1 MNFNKKIKMGTC
13 YEQRA
18 DRTRFIIDED
28 YKIKQEMIET
38 IKNLNMKKSEEDQKI
53 FQKQTTIDL
62 PPDNNK
68 PPSSQAK
75 PAQNTENV
83 IGRNRLKLTQ
93 EYDPEGQ
100 LGVGGY
106 GQVYLVRHKK
116 MNLLRAMKVIPV
128 KSKTS
133 GEKTEEEI
141 ELLKQLDHPN
151 IVKLFEYF
159 SDNDKYYL
167 ITEYCKG
174 GDLFDLIKKKK
185 KFSELSAAYIMFQIF
200 RALIYCH
207 NTHHLVHRDIKPENI
222 VVFRKNNAMED
233 LYDVKLID
241 FGISKIFNKVEK
253 NNDNRIKGSLNY
265 IAPEVLDGKYNE
277 KCDIWSCGVILY
289 ILVIGEYPF
298 VGRNK
303 SEIIKKIKK
312 GDYSFPNGFIEKSSS
327 DIRELIGKCL
337 MVNPKERISANDALN
352 HSFFN
357 LYDANEFF
365 IHVTPAFLNKTIN
378 NIKKYETK
386 NSLQELCLTYFV
398 HNYPNQDDIILINKV
413 FSKFNTSNTGKLTK
427 EELKKGLL
435 KYLFKGKKSKAAA
448 EKEANTIFNKLDGN
462 NNNGIECEE
471 FVRAGIDKK
480 LIKNKKVLKFMF
492 DFLDKDRNGE
502 ISFEELKEVF
512 NREDGNNAESEKN
525 IIELMKSIDTD
536 LNGQISFEEFYNMML
551 KLIDGLI

>member
-1 MNFNKKIKMGTC
+1 MGTC

-28 YKIKQEMIET
+28 FKIKQEMI
-38 IKNLNMKKSEEDQKI
+38 KSIRTFTQNRQEEQRRLM
-53 FQKQTTIDL
+53 QKQITEIEPKEEL
-62 PPDNNK
+62 PQ
-68 PPSSQAK
+68 PSPKTK
-75 PAQNTENV
+75 PATSNDKIISKNTQT
-83 IGRNRLKLTQ
+83 LTA
-93 EYDPEGQ
+93 EYEPEGQ
-100 LGVGGY
+100 LGEGGY

-116 MNLLRAMKVIPV
+116 MNLFRAMKVIPL
-128 KSKTS
+128 KSKAS
-133 GEKTEEEI
+133 EKKTDEEI

-159 SDNDKYYL
+159 SDDDKYYL

-207 NTHHLVHRDIKPENI
+207 NTHHLIHRDIKPENI
-222 VVFRKNNAMED
+222 VVFGKNNAKED

-253 NNDNRIKGSLNY
+253 SNDNRIKGSLNY
-265 IAPEVLDGKYNE
+265 IAPEVLEGKYNE

-298 VGRNK
+298 VGKNK
-303 SEIIKKIKK
+303 SEILKKIRK
-312 GDYSFPNGFIEKSSS
+312 GDCSFLNSLVEKTSN
-327 DIRELIGKCL
+327 DFRDLITKCL
-337 MVNPKERISANDALN
+337 KINPNERISAKEALN

-357 LYDANEFF
+357 SNDVNEFF

-378 NIKKYETK
+378 NIKKYEIK
-386 NSLQELCLTYFV
+386 NSLQELCLTFFV

-413 FSKFNTSNTGKLTK
+413 FSKFNTSNDGKLTP
-427 EELKKGLL
+427 EELTKGLS

-448 EKEANTIFNKLDGN
+448 EKEAKIIFQKLDGN
-462 NNNGIECEE
+462 GNGVIECEE

-480 LIKNKKVLKFMF
+480 LIKNRKVLKFIF
-492 DFLDKDRNGE
+492 DFLDKNRNGE
-502 ISFEELKEVF
+502 ISYEELKEIF
-512 NREDGNNAESEKN
+512 MNEGGIDKENEKN
-525 IIELMKSIDTD
+525 IRELLKGIDSD
-536 LNGQISFEEFYNMML
+536 SNGQISFDEFYNMML
-551 KLIDGLI
+551 GLI

>member
-1 MNFNKKIKMGTC
+1 MGTC
-13 YEQRA
+13 HEQRA

-28 YKIKQEMIET
+28 YKIKQEMIQSIQTFSEKRREEQRRL
-38 IKNLNMKKSEEDQKI
+38 IQKRSEELIPPEPKKI
-53 FQKQTTIDL
+53 S
-62 PPDNNK
+62 PPAK
-68 PPSSQAK
+68 SS
-75 PAQNTENV
+75 PNTDK
-83 IGRNRLKLTQ
+83 IISKNRMTLTE
-93 EYDPEGQ
+93 EYEPEDQ
-100 LGVGGY
+100 LGEGGY

-133 GEKTEEEI
+133 EEKTDEEI

-222 VVFRKNNAMED
+222 VVFRKNNALED

-265 IAPEVLDGKYNE
+265 IAPEVLKGQYNE

-298 VGRNK
+298 TGENK
-303 SEIIKKIKK
+303 SEIINKIKK
-312 GDYSFPNGFIEKSSS
+312 GKYNFPEGFFEKSSNE
-327 DIRELIGKCL
+327 IRELISKCL
-337 MVNPKERISANDALN
+337 QVDPNKRISARDALN
-352 HSFFN
+352 DKFFN

-378 NIKKYETK
+378 NIKKYEIK
-386 NSLQELCLTYFV
+386 NVLQELCFTYFV
-398 HNYPNQDDIILINKV
+398 HNYPNQDDIILINRV
-413 FSKFNTSNTGKLTK
+413 FSKFNTSNNGKLSK
-427 EELKKGLL
+427 EELKKGLM

-448 EKEANTIFNKLDGN
+448 EKEATIIFNKLDANGN
-462 NNNGIECEE
+462 DEIECEE

-480 LIKNKKVLKFMF
+480 LLKNKKVLKFMF
-492 DFLDKDRNGE
+492 DFLDKNRNGE

-512 NREDGNNAESEKN
+512 KREKEDGYDNKEDDKN
-525 IIELMKSIDTD
+525 LIELMKSIDTD

-551 KLIDGLI
+551 KIIDGLI

>member
-1 MNFNKKIKMGTC
+1 MGIC

-38 IKNLNMKKSEEDQKI
+38 IKTFNEKKREEEQRL
-53 FQKQTTIDL
+53 FQRQTTDL
-62 PPDNNK
+62 MPPIDNNI
-68 PPSSQAK
+68 PAK
-75 PAQNTENV
+75 PQPKPVSNTNK
-83 IGRNRLKLTQ
+83 IISKNRMQLTE
-93 EYDPEGQ
+93 EYEPEGQ
-100 LGVGGY
+100 LGLGGY
-106 GQVYLVRHKK
+106 GQVFLVRHKK
-116 MNLLRAMKVIPV
+116 MNLLRAMKVIPA

-141 ELLKQLDHPN
+141 ELLRQLDHPN

-303 SEIIKKIKK
+303 SEILKKIKK

-327 DIRELIGKCL
+327 DIRDLIGKCL
-337 MVNPKERISANDALN
+337 MVNPNERISANDALN

-413 FSKFNTSNTGKLTK
+413 FSKFNTSNNGKLNK
-427 EELKKGLL
+427 EELKKGLM
-435 KYLFKGKKSKAAA
+435 KYLFRGKKSKAAA

-462 NNNGIECEE
+462 NNGFIECEE

-512 NREDGNNAESEKN
+512 SKEDGNNIENEKN